1 MASVIWIGIKKQ
13 ASLKQHLAE
22 GNSINNPFA
31 QILGLPAH
39 IRPVIAK
46 GNIIEGIEAKE

>member
-1 MASVIWIGIKKQ
+1 MASVIWV
-13 ASLKQHLAE
+13 
-22 GNSINNPFA
+22 SINKQRPLKEHLIRGGTINGFFYD
-31 QILGLPAH
+31 LGF